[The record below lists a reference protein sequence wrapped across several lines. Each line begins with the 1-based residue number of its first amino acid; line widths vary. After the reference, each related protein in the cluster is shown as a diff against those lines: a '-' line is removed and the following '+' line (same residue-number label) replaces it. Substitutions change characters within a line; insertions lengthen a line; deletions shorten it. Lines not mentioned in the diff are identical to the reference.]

1 MRISEFIERSNQV
14 ASTSD
19 LFGLLVRAAAARG
32 FDRLAYGT
40 LNGELSP
47 RSAEG
52 RAPAVALNYPNDWVE
67 HYFDHGYQTIDPVVR
82 YTPVMPAPYAW
93 AELGRRFRLD
103 RVESRVMDEAQEA
116 GLKAGVS
123 VPLHGPWGSVNVVSF
138 ASTTGVPDPTRQ
150 LGCLQAIAAQFSVAY
165 ADLAQARS
173 RSTCPPQFSERERQ
187 CLSWAARGKSSWDIG
202 VILGVSEFTVN
213 FHLRKAMRKLE
224 TSNRVVAVVKAIRF
238 GVIHV

>member
-19 LFGLLVRAAAARG
+19 LFALLVTASAARG

-40 LNGELSP
+40 LSGELSSRP
-47 RSAEG
+47 AEG
-52 RAPAVALNYPNDWVE
+52 RAPAVALNYPSDWVE
-67 HYFDHGYQTIDPVVR
+67 HYFDHGYQAIDPVVC

-93 AELGRRFRLD
+93 VELGRRFSLD
-103 RVESRVMDEAQEA
+103 RVETRVMEEAQEV
-116 GLKAGVS
+116 GLRAGVS
-123 VPLHGPWGSVNVVSF
+123 VPLHGPWGSVRVVSF
-138 ASTTGVPDPTRQ
+138 ASTTGVPDPIRQ
-150 LGCLQAIAAQFSVAY
+150 LGSLQAIAAQFSITY
-165 ADLAQARS
+165 ADLTEARP
-173 RSTCPPQFSERERQ
+173 RSSWLSQFSEREKE

-202 VILGVSEFTVN
+202 MILGVSEFTVN

-224 TSNRVVAVVKAIRF
+224 TGNRVVAVVKAIRF